1 MVACIPVRHSGEPM
15 KGLYIPLTEDC
26 RRHIAHWERHQAEW
40 EALLDVHL
48 TVKAEI
54 ARHQQLRVRYSP

>member
-1 MVACIPVRHSGEPM
+1 M